1 MATARA
7 PLFLSAQF
15 VLTSTDPMGVTQA
28 SGAQDALPW
37 GPRGDVTIRK
47 TVKCLVNKCSESSY
61 IRIRRFTLANLR
73 SHHQLDLAELRLTTK
88 ATLEGIPEWRA
99 LHSVCSSL
107 AQICRG
113 PDGTYASIERQLIL
127 KGASSRDKHGLRLS
141 KSILR
146 SRLRRLTAKP
156 SMVTKKT
163 KRKSANIHE
172 LRRRVV
178 AAGGNPR
185 PRVNNARKAWDLT
198 RIKRWLSARGLSTV

>member
-1 MATARA
+1 M
-7 PLFLSAQF
+7 LGKQ
-15 VLTSTDPMGVTQA
+15 VL
-28 SGAQDALPW
+28 
-37 GPRGDVTIRK
+37 RK
-47 TVKCLVNKCSESSY
+47 F

-88 ATLEGIPEWRA
+88 ATLEGIPEWHA
-99 LHSVCSSL
+99 LHSVCSTL

-146 SRLRRLTAKP
+146 SRLRRLKAKP

-185 PRVNNARKAWDLT
+185 PRVNNARKPWDLT